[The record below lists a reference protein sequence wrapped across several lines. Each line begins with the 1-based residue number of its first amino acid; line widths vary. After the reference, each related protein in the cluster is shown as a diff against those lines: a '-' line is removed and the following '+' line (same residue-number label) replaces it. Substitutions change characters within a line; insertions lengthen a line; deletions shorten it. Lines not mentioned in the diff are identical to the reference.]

1 MFRQAANRTFRA
13 FEKESNLEWKGPFRF
28 IQAADS
34 QFGLIDELSYVD
46 WSGPVEAALEASRAY
61 KARAS
66 SVWTEEL
73 RLAQLAIKQ
82 WNSMT
87 PRPAF
92 IVVCGDLVNE
102 FPGHQQRPLQVAD
115 FKRTFRELDAKIP
128 LVLLPGNH
136 DLLNRPTEAAVEAY
150 RADFGDDYFSF
161 WVGGVFFIVINVQYH
176 KDPQLVPALAAEH
189 ERWLDRQLE
198 EVKEHQGSYKHIIVF
213 QHIPWFLRHID
224 EPDDEIFNIAIN
236 ERRHMVSK
244 FSAAGVR
251 AIFAGHYHR
260 NAGGHFEEMELVVTS
275 AMGAVM
281 RDPLTGVT
289 GRSGYRVVDVEETEL
304 KHRFV
309 EIEDDSSGGGGGGYP
324 RTGYDKKL

>member
-1 MFRQAANRTFRA
+1 MSCSDRRRIGRFEPSKKVCCCCCSTFL
-13 FEKESNLEWKGPFRF
+13 FFNSNLLIIFFSVSESNLEWKGPFRF

-34 QFGLIDELSYVD
+34 QFGLFDELSYVD

-92 IVVCGDLVNE
+92 VVVCGDLVNE

-224 EPDDEIFNIAIN
+224 EPDDEI
-236 ERRHMVSK
+236 VS
-244 FSAAGVR
+244 V
-251 AIFAGHYHR
+251 
-260 NAGGHFEEMELVVTS
+260 
-275 AMGAVM
+275 
-281 RDPLTGVT
+281 
-289 GRSGYRVVDVEETEL
+289 
-304 KHRFV
+304 
-309 EIEDDSSGGGGGGYP
+309 
-324 RTGYDKKL
+324 